1 MSLFPEGN
9 GLNKNHDPGIWSTT
23 PEFGSKRTPHL
34 RSTVPN
40 VQRHMAYFAKMGAH
54 WQAPTG
60 KPDAGTEVWWSG
72 KTEGFISDWPSSL
85 LQKHISPFR
94 LEILFCFSRSSCCPP
109 RFYFRPNTTTL

>member
-40 VQRHMAYFAKMGAH
+40 VQRHMAYFATGLLFALVAAAAARPGDVPLAA
-54 WQAPTG
+54 APKG
-60 KPDAGTEVWWSG
+60 EAWGSRDAS
-72 KTEGFISDWPSSL
+72 K
-85 LQKHISPFR
+85 
-94 LEILFCFSRSSCCPP
+94 
-109 RFYFRPNTTTL
+109 

>member
-40 VQRHMAYFAKMGAH
+40 VQRHMAYFAIY
-54 WQAPTG
+54 T
-60 KPDAGTEVWWSG
+60 
-72 KTEGFISDWPSSL
+72 
-85 LQKHISPFR
+85 R
-94 LEILFCFSRSSCCPP
+94 
-109 RFYFRPNTTTL
+109 

>member
-40 VQRHMAYFAKMGAH
+40 VQRHMAYFALGDSCLLSRPHCISFQSTALVFFDSHRHSPTLWDAH
-54 WQAPTG
+54 CP
-60 KPDAGTEVWWSG
+60 AGTD
-72 KTEGFISDWPSSL
+72 KSDRIV
-85 LQKHISPFR
+85 K
-94 LEILFCFSRSSCCPP
+94 
-109 RFYFRPNTTTL
+109 

>member
-40 VQRHMAYFAKMGAH
+40 VQRHMAYFAREKGRGLMRKGNFQRVIGLSAEFS
-54 WQAPTG
+54 TR
-60 KPDAGTEVWWSG
+60 
-72 KTEGFISDWPSSL
+72 GFGFNAKRCGNLSVY
-85 LQKHISPFR
+85 
-94 LEILFCFSRSSCCPP
+94 C
-109 RFYFRPNTTTL
+109 TL